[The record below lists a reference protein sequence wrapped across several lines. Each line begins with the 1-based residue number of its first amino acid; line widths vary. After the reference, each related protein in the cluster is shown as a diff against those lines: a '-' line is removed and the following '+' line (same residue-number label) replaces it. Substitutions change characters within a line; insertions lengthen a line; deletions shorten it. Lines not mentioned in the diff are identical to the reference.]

1 LLLFNSDFALASRG
15 GPYMDKRSA
24 VHQRQR
30 QRGVLWTAL
39 RLSTLRL
46 PAGAMIKPHKF
57 RQAARSSDSTL
68 NPCHGNRFESTVSEL
83 LQ

>member
-30 QRGVLWTAL
+30 QRGVWWTAL
-39 RLSTLRL
+39 RLSTLPVL
-46 PAGAMIKPHKF
+46 PRQVAGIIIKP
-57 RQAARSSDSTL
+57 ARGKRTAK
-68 NPCHGNRFESTVSEL
+68 
-83 LQ
+83 